1 MKFNVR
7 ISKNPKLNERRSLN
21 NYVVIK
27 QNKKIQSLKKI
38 DSFLLSTLIMM
49 TGIVSINTFKLKTE
63 STKLK
68 NDNSTIYSEEISE
81 YDDEINDYASYV
93 RNLGLNDLQI
103 IMKVINDTW
112 NEIDGYGRAEN
123 LIYGYYRLSFQEE
136 SKGICTSFADDFT
149 AKINAINPLYNARNL
164 IVYLDPNEAQGIR
177 LVNRQR
183 DMVETSGEN
192 ESTSH
197 EEIRPYIL
205 GNHMVSL
212 IDIPGQDITLM
223 IDPTNLYIGCLKGG
237 KIYILNKMYDRDNLI
252 TKRLWFD
259 YITSEDKLVTY
270 IKEYFEDF
278 YNGDLD
284 VNRMYEEYGYDA
296 QQEAL
301 DYVRSLEECQN
312 ISKSKTY

>member
-1 MKFNVR
+1 MKSNVR
-7 ISKNPKLNERRSLN
+7 ILKNLKLSKRCSLD
-21 NYVVIK
+21 NYVIIK

-68 NDNSTIYSEEISE
+68 NDNSVIYSEEISE
-81 YDDEINDYASYV
+81 YDDDINDYASYV

-136 SKGICTSFADDFT
+136 SKGVCTSFADDFT

-197 EEIRPYIL
+197 EEIWPYIL

-223 IDPTNLYIGCLKGG
+223 IDPTNLYIGCLKRG

-252 TKRLWFD
+252 TKRLWLD

-284 VNRMYEEYGYDA
+284 VDRMYEEYGYDA

>member
-112 NEIDGYGRAEN
+112 NEIDGYGRTEN

-136 SKGICTSFADDFT
+136 SKGVCTSFADDFT

-197 EEIRPYIL
+197 EEIWPYIL

>member
-21 NYVVIK
+21 NYVIIK
-27 QNKKIQSLKKI
+27 QKKKIQTLKKI

-81 YDDEINDYASYV
+81 YDDDINDYASYV

-136 SKGICTSFADDFT
+136 SKGVCTSFADDFT

-197 EEIRPYIL
+197 EEIWPYIL

-284 VNRMYEEYGYDA
+284 VDRMYEEYGYDA

>member
-7 ISKNPKLNERRSLN
+7 ISKNSKLGECRSFN

-27 QNKKIQSLKKI
+27 QKKKIQSLKKI

-49 TGIVSINTFKLKTE
+49 TGIVGINTLKLKTE

-136 SKGICTSFADDFT
+136 NKGVCTSFADDFT
-149 AKINAINPLYNARNL
+149 TKINAINPLYNARNL
-164 IVYLDPNEAQGIR
+164 IVYLDLKEAQGIR

-183 DMVETSGEN
+183 DIVETSGEN

-197 EEIRPYIL
+197 EKIWPYIL

-284 VNRMYEEYGYDA
+284 VYRMYEEYGYDA

-312 ISKSKTY
+312 ISKPKTY

>member
-81 YDDEINDYASYV
+81 YDDDINDYASYV

-136 SKGICTSFADDFT
+136 SKGVCTSFADDFT

-197 EEIRPYIL
+197 EEIWPYIL

-284 VNRMYEEYGYDA
+284 VDRMYEEYGYDA